1 MASRKDWER
10 IIAEQKASN
19 LSATEWCRKNRIREN
34 QFFYWRK
41 ALAEKAEKNFVRIGG
56 SSQLEI
62 VINDGIRI
70 SIPSDFDEGVLK
82 RVVEVLRA

>member
-10 IIAEQKASN
+10 IIADQKASN
-19 LSATEWCRKNRIREN
+19 LSTTEWCRKNRIREN

-41 ALAEKAEKNFVRIGG
+41 ALAEKTEKNFVRVGS

-70 SIPSDFDEGVLK
+70 CIPTDFDESLLK
-82 RVVEVLRA
+82 RVVEVLHA